1 MDNITILYD
10 GAVNVINGNLIQN
23 LNHDIF
29 RGYLFDIN
37 IKIHFT
43 IIEVIKSNMKNLE
56 NQNSNVYRNFNVKI
70 SDDTVVDDIKHVT
83 NTFVFT

>member
-10 GAVNVINGNLIQN
+10 GVVNAINGNLIQN

-29 RGYLFDIN
+29 REYLFDTN

-56 NQNSNVYRNFNVKI
+56 NQNFNVYRNFNVKI
-70 SDDTVVDDIKHVT
+70 FDGTVVDAIKHVT